1 MNNFIVQVRKYMKD
15 YTESNLFVDGEKFC
29 FVLEDKQ
36 QPYGVKVYAETCIPE
51 GIYNVTITFSS
62 RFQKDMIQLS
72 NTQDLSVEKN
82 GIRFTGVRVHGG
94 NDVDDT
100 KACPLVAFNSDG
112 SGKIWG
118 SASSQI
124 LKKVRAML
132 DKGAVRWVITS

>member
-1 MNNFIVQVRKYMKD
+1 MKD
-15 YTESNLFVDGEKFC
+15 YTESNLFIDGEKFC

-51 GIYNVTITFSS
+51 AIYNVTITFSS
-62 RFQKDMIQLS
+62 RYQKDMIQLS

-100 KACPLVAFNSDG
+100 EGCPLVAFNSDG
-112 SGKIWG
+112 NGNIWG

-132 DKGAVRWVITS
+132 DKGAVKWVITS